1 MKHTFV
7 GSALTERT
15 TPRPLTEFSGT
26 LTMAALTVQAES
38 SSEAHELVKQ
48 WHAAH
53 REWARLATETGHD
66 VCNGRCSCSADI
78 REAKR
83 AVNARMEEIQSAR

>member
-1 MKHTFV
+1 MKQTFV
-7 GSALTERT
+7 GSAVNERM
-15 TPRPLTEFSGT
+15 TPRPLSDFAGT
-26 LTMAALTVQAES
+26 LTLSALTVQAES
-38 SSEAHELVKQ
+38 ASEAHELVTQ
-48 WHAAH
+48 WHAAQ

-66 VCNGRCSCSADI
+66 ICNGRCSCSAEI